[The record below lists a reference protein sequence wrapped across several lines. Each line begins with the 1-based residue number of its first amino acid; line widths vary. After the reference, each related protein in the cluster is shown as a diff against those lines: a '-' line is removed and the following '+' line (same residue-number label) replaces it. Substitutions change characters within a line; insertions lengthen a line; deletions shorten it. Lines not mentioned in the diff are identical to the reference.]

1 MGVTR
6 VPFDDLLSK
15 FGIDIEYVDATDPEV
30 VADAMIPET
39 ALLWMETPTNP
50 LLKLCDIEAL
60 ARLAEESDT
69 LLAVDNTFASPSFQ
83 QPLALGADAVVYST
97 TKFLNGHSD
106 SVGGAVLTNDDALAE
121 GAEFVQEYGVGAM
134 LAPFDCY
141 LTLRGIKTLPV
152 RMAQH
157 ENYAQRIA
165 AHLQDESRVE
175 RVNYPGLESHPQ
187 HDLAAR
193 QMDGFGGVVSFEIG
207 GGTEEARTLLGELE
221 LFSVAVSLG
230 SVESLIEH
238 PVSMSA
244 SYVPEAERRAAG
256 ITDALIRIPVGIE
269 KSEDLIA
276 DLKRGFEAL

>member
-1 MGVTR
+1 VR
-6 VPFDDLLSK
+6 
-15 FGIDIEYVDATDPEV
+15 
-30 VADAMIPET
+30 
-39 ALLWMETPTNP
+39 
-50 LLKLCDIEAL
+50 
-60 ARLAEESDT
+60 
-69 LLAVDNTFASPSFQ
+69 
-83 QPLALGADAVVYST
+83 
-97 TKFLNGHSD
+97 
-106 SVGGAVLTNDDALAE
+106 
-121 GAEFVQEYGVGAM
+121 FVQEYGVGAM

-152 RMAQH
+152 WMAEH
-157 ENYAQRIA
+157 EHNATEIA
-165 AHLQDESRVE
+165 TYLQDEPQVQ

-193 QMDGFGGVVSFEIG
+193 QMDGFGGVLSFEID

-256 ITDALIRIPVGIE
+256 ITDSLLRVPVGIE
-269 KSEDLIA
+269 SSEDLIA
-276 DLKRGFEAL
+276 DLQRGFEAL